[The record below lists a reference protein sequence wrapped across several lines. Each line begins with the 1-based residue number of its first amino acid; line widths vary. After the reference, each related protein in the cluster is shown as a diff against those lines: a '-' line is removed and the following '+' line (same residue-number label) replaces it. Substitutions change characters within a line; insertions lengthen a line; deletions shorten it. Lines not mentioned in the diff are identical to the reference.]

1 MRPEEPVTRIRC
13 LGIWAILAKSI
24 DFEEGVPCGALPM
37 ANVLDF
43 EPVMAESNADV
54 ERDADES
61 PTNLDASRCGGMAA
75 EVLELRRLL
84 TESREREREL
94 RNALDA
100 SGSTRDGRGGVES
113 RENRSTTEHIQR
125 LSERL
130 HLIES
135 SKGWRLLQL
144 LRGLVGRRW

>member
-1 MRPEEPVTRIRC
+1 
-13 LGIWAILAKSI
+13 
-24 DFEEGVPCGALPM
+24 
-37 ANVLDF
+37 
-43 EPVMAESNADV
+43 MAESNADV

-61 PTNLDASRCGGMAA
+61 PTNCDGSTCGGMAA

-100 SGSTRDGRGGVES
+100 SGSTRERRDHFGR
-113 RENRSTTEHIQR
+113 RENLDTAEHIKR